1 MDFDETSVSSHK
13 SDGTPQMV
21 GGGDIEDL
29 FFLNQ
34 NLSSQKVSL
43 TKECVI
49 FLIECSA
56 SIHALF
62 EEEKQ
67 LH

>member
-49 FLIECSA
+49 ECSA